1 MSGKGR
7 RARAKVQGKG
17 AAKALKNKGRPHL
30 STPRALALSESPP
43 PSQNEICKRIRR
55 RHNGDHPS
63 LECFNGL
70 GERNLAP
77 KSKAL
82 GQPTRSFKAR
92 VS

>member
-43 PSQNEICKRIRR
+43 PSQNETCKQIRR
-55 RHNGDHPS
+55 NGSPRGVTHS
-63 LECFNGL
+63 IG
-70 GERNLAP
+70 AQA
-77 KSKAL
+77 SAL
-82 GQPTRSFKAR
+82 SVK
-92 VS
+92 